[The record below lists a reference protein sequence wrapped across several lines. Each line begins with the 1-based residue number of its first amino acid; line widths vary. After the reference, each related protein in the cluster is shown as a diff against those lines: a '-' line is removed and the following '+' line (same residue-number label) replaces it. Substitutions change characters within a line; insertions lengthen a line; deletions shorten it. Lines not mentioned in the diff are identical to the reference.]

1 MNSIASWI
9 HAARPRTLPLSLAGI
24 VAGLA
29 LSPNHGNNAPW
40 VALGCVFT
48 TIFFQVLSNF
58 ANDLGDALKGTD
70 NKNRIGPTRAVQSG
84 AISIQSMKRAVI
96 LLAILSLISA
106 SILIGSAVK
115 ILSHNGVLLY
125 AVLAVL
131 CVMSAMAYT
140 LGKKAY
146 GYFGFGDLMVFV
158 FFGGVAVIGTR
169 HLFTNN
175 FSLNEWLTALS
186 IGLWSTMVLNLNNM
200 RDHENDANS
209 QKNTLVVRF
218 GLAKAKKYHVS
229 IALIA
234 CVSWLLL
241 IFRLVLLYNKPF
253 YIVALLP
260 LVTYVIHLRKV
271 LRVHHPKYFDPE
283 LKKVALST
291 FFSAFLFYLAS
302 YF

>member
-96 LLAILSLISA
+96 LLVILSLISA

-131 CVMSAMAYT
+131 CIMSAMAYT

-146 GYFGFGDLMVFV
+146 GYFGFGDLMVFI

-175 FSLNEWLTALS
+175 FSLNECLTALS

-218 GLAKAKKYHVS
+218 GLAKAKKYHII
-229 IALIA
+229 IALFA
-234 CVSWLLL
+234 CVSWLFL
-241 IFRLVLLYNKPF
+241 IFRLVLIFNKPF
-253 YIVALLP
+253 YILALLP

-271 LRVHHPKYFDPE
+271 LRVQHPKDFDPE

-291 FFSAFLFYLAS
+291 FFSALLFYLAS